1 MKKFYVFLLG
11 MFLGIAGG
19 LMLSTFNEIPPN
31 YIPVTKTDTI
41 SVTEY
46 QTIRDT
52 IFVDKPKFY
61 KEVVRDTVPLNLFV
75 RNEDNYLVV
84 TQKEY
89 RDSNYVAWVSGV
101 EPQLD
106 SIMVFNNTEYVFK
119 TSTIETVKTIEDKTG
134 KWFTGAGLYRLDNTL
149 VPKLNVVYQ
158 KKRIMVGASVG
169 LYNNQPIYGVDINFK
184 VK

>member
-1 MKKFYVFLLG
+1 MNKFTIFLLG
-11 MFLGIAGG
+11 VLVGFVCSKLVSKQNDIK
-19 LMLSTFNEIPPN
+19 PQCN
-31 YIPVTKTDTI
+31 YETKTDT
-41 SVTEY
+41 VTEY
-46 QTIRDT
+46 KIIRDT
-52 IFVDKPKFY
+52 AFVERPKLC
-61 KEVVRDTVPLNLFV
+61 KEIIRDTVWLDSLL
-75 RNEDNYLVV
+75 DNDYNHLIVS
-84 TQKEY
+84 QKEY
-89 RDSNYVAWVSGV
+89 RDSDYVAWVSGI

-106 SIMVFNNTEYVFK
+106 SIIVFKNTEYVFK

>member
-1 MKKFYVFLLG
+1 MLGVLVGTVCSELIPKNELL
-11 MFLGIAGG
+11 
-19 LMLSTFNEIPPN
+19 PQYN
-31 YIPVTKTDTI
+31 YVTKTDT
-41 SVTEY
+41 VTEY
-46 QTIRDT
+46 KIIRDT
-52 IFVDKPKFY
+52 TFVERPKLC
-61 KEVVRDTVPLNLFV
+61 KEIIRDTVWLDSLL
-75 RNEDNYLVV
+75 DNDYNHLIVS
-84 TQKEY
+84 QKEY
-89 RDSNYVAWVSGV
+89 RDSDYVAWVSGV

-106 SIMVFNNTEYVFK
+106 SIMVFNNTEYIFK

>member
-1 MKKFYVFLLG
+1 MKNFYVFLLG

-19 LMLSTFNEIPPN
+19 LMLSAFNEIPPN

>member
-1 MKKFYVFLLG
+1 MNKFAIFLLG
-11 MFLGIAGG
+11 VLVGTICSE
-19 LMLSTFNEIPPN
+19 LIPKNELPPQ
-31 YIPVTKTDTI
+31 YSYVTKTDT
-41 SVTEY
+41 VTEY
-46 QTIRDT
+46 KIVRDTTFVERPNVYKEIIRDT
-52 IFVDKPKFY
+52 IQLDS
-61 KEVVRDTVPLNLFV
+61 LI
-75 RNEDNYLVV
+75 DNGSKHLVV
-84 TQKEY
+84 SQKEY

-119 TSTIETVKTIEDKTG
+119 TSTIETVKTIEDNTG

-169 LYNNQPIYGVDINFK
+169 LYNNQPIYGVDFNFN

>member
-1 MKKFYVFLLG
+1 MNKFTIFLLG
-11 MFLGIAGG
+11 VLVGFVCSKLVSKQNDIK
-19 LMLSTFNEIPPN
+19 PQCN
-31 YIPVTKTDTI
+31 YETKTDT
-41 SVTEY
+41 VTEY
-46 QTIRDT
+46 KIIRDT
-52 IFVDKPKFY
+52 AFVERPKLC
-61 KEVVRDTVPLNLFV
+61 KEIIRDTVWLDSLL
-75 RNEDNYLVV
+75 DNDYNHLIVS
-84 TQKEY
+84 QKEY

-119 TSTIETVKTIEDKTG
+119 TSTIEKVKTIEDKTG
-134 KWFTGAGLYRLDNTL
+134 KWFAGAGLYRLYNTL

>member
-1 MKKFYVFLLG
+1 MNKFAIFLLG
-11 MFLGIAGG
+11 VFVGTVCSELIPK
-19 LMLSTFNEIPPN
+19 NELLPQ
-31 YIPVTKTDTI
+31 YIYETKKDT
-41 SVTEY
+41 VTEY
-46 QTIRDT
+46 KIVRDTTFVERPKVYKEIIRDT
-52 IFVDKPKFY
+52 IQ
-61 KEVVRDTVPLNLFV
+61 LNSLL
-75 RNEDNYLVV
+75 DNGSKHLVV
-84 TQKEY
+84 SQKEY
-89 RDSNYVAWVSGV
+89 RDSNYVAWVSGI

-106 SIMVFNNTEYVFK
+106 SIMVFNNTEYIFK

-134 KWFTGAGLYRLDNTL
+134 KCFIGAGLYRLDNAL

>member
-1 MKKFYVFLLG
+1 MRKFYIFLLG

-106 SIMVFNNTEYVFK
+106 SIMVFNNTQYVFK
-119 TSTIETVKTIEDKTG
+119 TSTIETIKTIEDKTG
-134 KWFTGAGLYRLDNTL
+134 KWFMGAGLYRFDNAL

-169 LYNNQPIYGVDINFK
+169 WCNKQPIYGVDFNFK

>member
-1 MKKFYVFLLG
+1 MKNFYVFLLG
-11 MFLGIAGG
+11 ILLGFFVCM
-19 LMLSTFNEIPPN
+19 MLSTYKEITPN
-31 YIPVTKTDTI
+31 HIPVAKTDTI

-46 QTIRDT
+46 KTIVDT
-52 IFVDKPKFY
+52 IFVDKPKYY
-61 KEVVRDTVPLNLFV
+61 KEVVRDTVPLNQFS
-75 RNEDNYLVV
+75 RNEDDYLVV

-106 SIMVFNNTEYVFK
+106 SIMVFNSTEYVFK
-119 TSTIETVKTIEDKTG
+119 TSTIEKVKTIEDKTG

-169 LYNNQPIYGVDINFK
+169 LYNKQPIYGVDINFK

>member
-1 MKKFYVFLLG
+1 MNKFAIFLLG
-11 MFLGIAGG
+11 VLVGIVCGTA
-19 LMLSTFNEIPPN
+19 LFYCDRTPTIHINDI
-31 YIPVTKTDTI
+31 KTDTI
-41 SVTEY
+41 SHIEY
-46 QTIRDT
+46 KEVKDT
-52 IFVDKPKFY
+52 IFIDKPKYY
-61 KEVVRDTVPLNLFV
+61 KEVVRDTVHLNQFV
-75 RNEDNYLVV
+75 RNEDKYLVV

-119 TSTIETVKTIEDKTG
+119 TSTIEKVKTIEDKTG
-134 KWFTGAGLYRLDNTL
+134 KCLAGAGIYRLDNTL

-169 LYNNQPIYGVDINFK
+169 WYNKQPIYGLDFNFK

>member
-1 MKKFYVFLLG
+1 
-11 MFLGIAGG
+11 
-19 LMLSTFNEIPPN
+19 MLSTFNEIPQE
-31 YIPVTKTDTI
+31 YIHVTKTDTI

-46 QTIRDT
+46 KTIRDT
-52 IFVDKPKFY
+52 IFVDKPKIY

-169 LYNNQPIYGVDINFK
+169 LYNSQPIYGVDINYK
-184 VK
+184 IK

>member
-1 MKKFYVFLLG
+1 MKNFYIFLIGL
-11 MFLGIAGG
+11 FLGIDICVI
-19 LMLSTFNEIPPN
+19 LSIYKDITHNHIPS
-31 YIPVTKTDTI
+31 TKTDTI

-46 QTIRDT
+46 KTIVDT
-52 IFVDKPKFY
+52 IFVEKPKY
-61 KEVVRDTVPLNLFV
+61 HKEVVRDTVPLNNFV
-75 RNEDNYLVV
+75 RNEDSCLVV

-169 LYNNQPIYGVDINFK
+169 LYNKQPIYGVDINYK
-184 VK
+184 IK

>member
-1 MKKFYVFLLG
+1 MNKFAIFLLG
-11 MFLGIAGG
+11 VFVGTVCGEL
-19 LMLSTFNEIPPN
+19 IPTNDAQPQHI
-31 YIPVTKTDTI
+31 YETKKDT
-41 SVTEY
+41 VTEY
-46 QTIRDT
+46 KIVRDTTFVERPKVYKEIIRDT
-52 IFVDKPKFY
+52 IQ
-61 KEVVRDTVPLNLFV
+61 LNSLL
-75 RNEDNYLVV
+75 DNGSKHLVV
-84 TQKEY
+84 SQKEY

-119 TSTIETVKTIEDKTG
+119 TSTIETIKTIEDKTG
-134 KWFTGAGLYRLDNTL
+134 KCFMGAGLYRLDNAL

-169 LYNNQPIYGVDINFK
+169 LYNKKPIYGVDFNFN

>member
-1 MKKFYVFLLG
+1 VSKQNDIK
-11 MFLGIAGG
+11 
-19 LMLSTFNEIPPN
+19 PQCN
-31 YIPVTKTDTI
+31 YETKTDT
-41 SVTEY
+41 VTEY
-46 QTIRDT
+46 KIIRDT
-52 IFVDKPKFY
+52 AFVERPKLC
-61 KEVVRDTVPLNLFV
+61 KEIIRDTVWLDSLL
-75 RNEDNYLVV
+75 DNDYNHLIVS
-84 TQKEY
+84 QKEY

-106 SIMVFNNTEYVFK
+106 SIIVFKNTEYVFK

-169 LYNNQPIYGVDINFK
+169 LCNNQPIYGVDINFK

>member
-1 MKKFYVFLLG
+1 
-11 MFLGIAGG
+11 
-19 LMLSTFNEIPPN
+19 MLSTFNEIPPN

-46 QTIRDT
+46 KTVRDT
-52 IFVDKPKFY
+52 IFVEKPKYY
-61 KEVVRDTVPLNLFV
+61 KEVIRDTVPLNQFV
-75 RNEDNYLVV
+75 RNELNYLVV

-89 RDSNYVAWVSGV
+89 MDSNYVAWVSGV

-106 SIMVFNNTEYVFK
+106 SIMVFNRTEYVFN

-149 VPKLNVVYQ
+149 VPKLNICYQ

>member
-1 MKKFYVFLLG
+1 MKNFYVFLLG
-11 MFLGIAGG
+11 ILLGFFVCM
-19 LMLSTFNEIPPN
+19 MLSTYKEIQPN
-31 YIPVTKTDTI
+31 HIPVAKTDTI

-46 QTIRDT
+46 KTIRDT
-52 IFVDKPKFY
+52 VFVYKPKYY
-61 KEVVRDTVPLNLFV
+61 KEVVRDTVQLNHFL
-75 RNEDNYLVV
+75 RNEDDYLVV

-106 SIMVFNNTEYVFK
+106 SIMVFNNTKYVLK
-119 TSTIETVKTIEDKTG
+119 TSTIEKVKTIEDKTG
-134 KWFTGAGLYRLDNTL
+134 KWFAGAGLYRLDNTL
-149 VPKLNVVYQ
+149 VPKINIVYQ

-169 LYNNQPIYGVDINFK
+169 LYNKKPIYGIDLNLK

>member
-1 MKKFYVFLLG
+1 MNKFAIFLLG
-11 MFLGIAGG
+11 VFVGTVCGEL
-19 LMLSTFNEIPPN
+19 IPKNDAQPQ
-31 YIPVTKTDTI
+31 YIYETKKDT
-41 SVTEY
+41 VTEY
-46 QTIRDT
+46 KIVRDTTFVERPKVYKEIIRDT
-52 IFVDKPKFY
+52 IQ
-61 KEVVRDTVPLNLFV
+61 LNSLL
-75 RNEDNYLVV
+75 DNGSKHLVV
-84 TQKEY
+84 SQKEY

-149 VPKLNVVYQ
+149 VPKINIVYQ
-158 KKRIMVGASVG
+158 KKRIMFGASVG
-169 LYNNQPIYGVDINFK
+169 LYNKQPIYGVDFNFK

>member
-1 MKKFYVFLLG
+1 MKNFYVFLLG
-11 MFLGIAGG
+11 ILLGFFVCM
-19 LMLSTFNEIPPN
+19 MLSTYKEITPN
-31 YIPVTKTDTI
+31 RIPVAKTDTI

-46 QTIRDT
+46 KTIRDT
-52 IFVDKPKFY
+52 IFVDKPKYY
-61 KEVVRDTVPLNLFV
+61 KEVIRDTVPINQFV
-75 RNEDNYLVV
+75 INEDSCLVV

-101 EPQLD
+101 EPKLD

-134 KWFTGAGLYRLDNTL
+134 KLFAGAGIYKVDNAL
-149 VPKLNVVYQ
+149 VPKLNIGYQ
-158 KKRIMVGASVG
+158 KNRIMVGASVG

>member
-1 MKKFYVFLLG
+1 
-11 MFLGIAGG
+11 
-19 LMLSTFNEIPPN
+19 MLSTFNEIPPN
-31 YIPVTKTDTI
+31 NIPVAKTDTI

-46 QTIRDT
+46 KTIRDT

-61 KEVVRDTVPLNLFV
+61 KEVIRDTVPLNQFV
-75 RNEDNYLVV
+75 RNEDKYLVV

-101 EPQLD
+101 ETQLD
-106 SIMVFNNTEYVFK
+106 SIMVFNSTEYVFK
-119 TSTIETVKTIEDKTG
+119 TSTIEKFKTIEDNTG

-169 LYNNQPIYGVDINFK
+169 LYNNQPIYGVDINYK
-184 VK
+184 IK

>member
-1 MKKFYVFLLG
+1 MNRFVFFLLG
-11 MFLGIAGG
+11 VFVGTVCGELIPKNDVQPQC
-19 LMLSTFNEIPPN
+19 TNE
-31 YIPVTKTDTI
+31 TKTDT
-41 SVTEY
+41 VTKYKIVRDTEFVERPKVY
-46 QTIRDT
+46 KETIRDT
-52 IFVDKPKFY
+52 IQ
-61 KEVVRDTVPLNLFV
+61 LNSLL
-75 RNEDNYLVV
+75 DNGSKHLVV
-84 TQKEY
+84 SQKEY
-89 RDSNYVAWVSGV
+89 RDSDYVAWVSGV

-134 KWFTGAGLYRLDNTL
+134 KGFMGAGLYRLDNTL

>member
-1 MKKFYVFLLG
+1 MKNFYVFLLG
-11 MFLGIAGG
+11 ILLGFFVCM
-19 LMLSTFNEIPPN
+19 MLSTYKEIPPKH
-31 YIPVTKTDTI
+31 IPVAKTDTI

-46 QTIRDT
+46 KTIVDT
-52 IFVDKPKFY
+52 IFVDKPNYY

-75 RNEDNYLVV
+75 TNEDSCLVV

-134 KWFTGAGLYRLDNTL
+134 KWFAGAGIYRFDNDL

-158 KKRIMVGASVG
+158 KNRIMVGASVG
-169 LYNNQPIYGVDINFK
+169 LYNNQPIYGVDINYK
-184 VK
+184 IK

>member
-1 MKKFYVFLLG
+1 MNKFAIFLLG
-11 MFLGIAGG
+11 VFVGTVCSELIQKNDAQ
-19 LMLSTFNEIPPN
+19 PQ
-31 YIPVTKTDTI
+31 YIYETKTDT
-41 SVTEY
+41 VTKY
-46 QTIRDT
+46 KIIRDT
-52 IFVDKPKFY
+52 TFVEKPKLC
-61 KEVVRDTVPLNLFV
+61 KEIIRDTVWLDSLL
-75 RNEDNYLVV
+75 DNDCNHLIVS
-84 TQKEY
+84 QKEY

-134 KWFTGAGLYRLDNTL
+134 KCFMGAGLYRLDNAL

-158 KKRIMVGASVG
+158 KKSIVVGASVG

>member
-11 MFLGIAGG
+11 IFLGFAVG
-19 LMLSTFNEIPPN
+19 LILFKHNEIPPN
-31 YIPVTKTDTI
+31 HIPFTNTDTI

-46 QTIRDT
+46 QTIVDT
-52 IFVDKPKFY
+52 IFVDKPKYY
-61 KEVVRDTVPLNLFV
+61 KEVIRDTVPINQFV
-75 RNEDNYLVV
+75 INEDSCLVV

-119 TSTIETVKTIEDKTG
+119 TSTIEKFKTIEDKTG
-134 KWFTGAGLYRLDNTL
+134 KLFSGAGIYKVDNAL
-149 VPKLNVVYQ
+149 VPKLNIGYQ
-158 KKRIMVGASVG
+158 KNRIMVGASVG
-169 LYNNQPIYGVDINFK
+169 LYNKQPIYGIDFNFK

>member
-1 MKKFYVFLLG
+1 
-11 MFLGIAGG
+11 
-19 LMLSTFNEIPPN
+19 MLSTFNEIPPN

-46 QTIRDT
+46 KTVRDT

-89 RDSNYVAWVSGV
+89 MDSNYVAWVSGV

-106 SIMVFNNTEYVFK
+106 SIMVFKNTEYILK

>member
-1 MKKFYVFLLG
+1 MNKFTIFLLG
-11 MFLGIAGG
+11 VLVGFVCSKLVPKQNDIK
-19 LMLSTFNEIPPN
+19 PQCN
-31 YIPVTKTDTI
+31 YETKTDT
-41 SVTEY
+41 VTEY
-46 QTIRDT
+46 KIIRDT
-52 IFVDKPKFY
+52 AFVERPKLC
-61 KEVVRDTVPLNLFV
+61 KEIIMDTVWLDSLL
-75 RNEDNYLVV
+75 DNDYNHLIVS
-84 TQKEY
+84 QKEY
-89 RDSNYVAWVSGV
+89 RDSDYVAWVSGI

-106 SIMVFNNTEYVFK
+106 SIMVFKNTEYVFK

-134 KWFTGAGLYRLDNTL
+134 KWYTGAGLYRLDNTL